1 MARRSTVEAITSIEK
16 ASRLWEY
23 LTPEEREY
31 VNRNFIV
38 KHYKKNEMIYS
49 EGDASC
55 NLLCLVSGKVK
66 IFREGVGGRSQ
77 IVRIIKAEEYFGY
90 RAMLAEEPFVTSA
103 MAIEHS
109 TIYIIPGKIFISLLK
124 QNHELAFCFIKA
136 LAKDLGVSD
145 SRSVNLTQK
154 HVRGRLAESLLFLK
168 DTYGYEADEVTV
180 GIYLSRY
187 DLANFSNMTA
197 SNVTRT
203 LAVFVNEKIITVDG
217 RKIKIIDE
225 DRLRKIAKFG

>member
-1 MARRSTVEAITSIEK
+1 MARRSTIEAITSIEK
-16 ASRLWEY
+16 ASRFWEY

-31 VNRNFIV
+31 VNKNFIV
-38 KHYKKNEMIYS
+38 RHYKKNQMIYS
-49 EGDASC
+49 EGDTSC

-77 IVRIIKAEEYFGY
+77 IVRIIKAEEYFAY

-103 MAIEHS
+103 MAIEYS
-109 TIYIIPGKIFISLLK
+109 TIYVIPGQIFISLLK
-124 QNHELAFCFIKA
+124 QNHELAFYFIKA
-136 LAKDLGVSD
+136 LAKDLGISD

-154 HVRGRLAESLLFLK
+154 HIRGRLAESLLFLK
-168 DTYGYEADEVTV
+168 DTYGYEADGATI

-203 LAVFVNEKIITVDG
+203 LRLFANEKIITVDG
-217 RKIKIIDE
+217 RKIKILDE
-225 DRLRKIAKFG
+225 DKLRRIGKLE